1 MSFYRK
7 TYDLSVGSTVT
18 KNLKLKTKKS
28 KIFVNNISSFLYTL
42 EKKTFFTLLF
52 PCPPYSKCIKKLVE
66 FSFTPAKNILVF
78 SFQFLVSVDPTEISI
93 ISETGP

>member
-28 KIFVNNISSFLYTL
+28 KFFVNNISTFLYTL

-52 PCPPYSKCIKKLVE
+52 PCPPYSKCIKKTCRI
-66 FSFTPAKNILVF
+66 FIYTSKKYFGF
-78 SFQFLVSVDPTEISI
+78 
-93 ISETGP
+93 